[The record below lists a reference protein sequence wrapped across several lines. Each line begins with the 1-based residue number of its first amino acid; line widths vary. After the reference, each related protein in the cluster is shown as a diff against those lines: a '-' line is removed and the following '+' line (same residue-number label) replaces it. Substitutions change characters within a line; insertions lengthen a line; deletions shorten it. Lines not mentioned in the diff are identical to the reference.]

1 MEHPDRPGAPAR
13 VARALLNPRRWYTGP
28 RDAFPLDEEGIAAFL
43 GPGRLA
49 WLPKG
54 DPLRLGLVTGLVL
67 ELALLLFSWLDGD
80 RGGHAEPLSAV
91 LMVHVRCMVMIPAL
105 IAGRSVVRFYLPWIL
120 SQFHRSGLLAGEEG
134 AERLR
139 DILREYRGLRDMRLA
154 LVVILVLAFLP
165 ATTAWLGVKQLD
177 ALAWARLPDG
187 SVGAVG
193 LWYGFVVKPLSA
205 ILMMW
210 WIWRLWILL
219 LVMCARLARLPL
231 AFAPTH
237 PDAAGGLG
245 FVADLPLIQ
254 APLLFALSA
263 VACSGLA
270 EGILEGSFSLHKQ
283 PYVLV
288 VLVVVL
294 VAAALA
300 PLLPFMRTVRR
311 MAYDAWDEYH
321 GLLARHGQMVH
332 ARWIEGR
339 DVADDKGL
347 LDAPEIGPV
356 ADIGT
361 LYERVDAINPVMIS
375 RGTLVVLAACAAVP
389 VVPLVL
395 IEYPVI
401 EIVRMLSGFV
411 L

>member
-1 MEHPDRPGAPAR
+1 VQLPNASTLLDRLGWNSAAR
-13 VARALLNPRRWYTGP
+13 DR
-28 RDAFPLDEEGIAAFL
+28 FPLDEDGIAAFL
-43 GPGRLA
+43 GSGRLA
-49 WLPKG
+49 WLPKP
-54 DPLRLGLVTGLVL
+54 DPLRLGLVTGLLL
-67 ELALLLFSWLDGD
+67 ELALLLFSWLDGH

-105 IAGRSVVRFYLPWIL
+105 IAGNKVARFYLLWIL
-120 SQFHRSGLLAGEEG
+120 SQFHDSGLLAGEAG

-139 DILREYRGLRDMRLA
+139 AILREYHALRDMRLA
-154 LVVILVLAFLP
+154 LVVIVVLAFLP
-165 ATTAWLGVKQLD
+165 ATTGWLGVKEID
-177 ALAWARLPDG
+177 AMAWARLPDG

-205 ILMMW
+205 ILMMF

-219 LVMCARLARLPL
+219 LLLCARLSRLPL

-237 PDAAGGLG
+237 PDGAGGLG
-245 FVADLPLIQ
+245 FVADLPLFQ
-254 APLLFALSA
+254 APLLFALSS

-270 EGILEGSFSLHKQ
+270 EGILAGEFSLHKQ

-300 PLLPFMRTVRR
+300 PLLPFMRTVRN
-311 MAYDAWDEYH
+311 MAYDAWDDYH
-321 GLLARHGQMVH
+321 GLLVRHGQMVH
-332 ARWIEGR
+332 ERWIEGR
-339 DVADDKGL
+339 EVTDEKGL
-347 LDAPEIGPV
+347 LEAPEIGPV
-356 ADIGT
+356 ADVGA
-361 LYERVDAINPVMIS
+361 LFERVDAIDPVMIS
-375 RGTLVVLAACAAVP
+375 RGTVIVLVAVTAAP

-401 EIVRMLSGFV
+401 EIVKMLSGFV